1 MWSSKCGL
9 LDRYQA
15 RKYMIVTYA
24 CNLSRVTLG
33 ELTNKYV
40 FSKFLVIMKEHVL
53 FGVYGKGEVA
63 EVSFIGYQG
72 CFRRCSL
79 TFISK
84 TEDMDVMAFYFT

>member
-1 MWSSKCGL
+1 MSL
-9 LDRYQA
+9 
-15 RKYMIVTYA
+15 
-24 CNLSRVTLG
+24 
-33 ELTNKYV
+33 LTND

-63 EVSFIGYQG
+63 EVSFIGYHG

-84 TEDMDVMAFYFT
+84 TEDMDVMASYFT